1 MGKSAVL
8 IFSLYLIE
16 EEFGMVALC
25 RGTAKLLFTI
35 LIIFFYPYM
44 FVGYMGVVLAH
55 LLCIVNILF
64 ARLMGIEIRNCERR

>member
-8 IFSLYLIE
+8 IFSLFLIE

-35 LIIFFYPYM
+35 LIIFFLP
-44 FVGYMGVVLAH
+44 VHVCGVH
-55 LLCIVNILF
+55 GSCF
-64 ARLMGIEIRNCERR
+64 GPSLMHC